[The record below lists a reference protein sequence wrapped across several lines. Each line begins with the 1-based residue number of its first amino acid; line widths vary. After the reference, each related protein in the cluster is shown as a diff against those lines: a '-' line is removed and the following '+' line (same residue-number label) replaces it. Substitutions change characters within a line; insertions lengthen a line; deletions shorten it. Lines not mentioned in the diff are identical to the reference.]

1 MAQISHSSRTGIFAF
16 RTRTGSPRIL
26 SPDASTAA
34 STALIQAGQVVE
46 YDGGASSAAHR
57 IVRASTVAGHPVL
70 AANICGIAA
79 APDTSDGSTSG
90 LADGKRRISVWAADG
105 QTEFLFPS
113 KISAVASTLVGTALA
128 LGWDSTLNF
137 HYLTANST
145 AGDRR
150 VWVTE
155 VQNPGDSNGY
165 LWGRF
170 TSSAVS
176 PAVAIL

>member
-16 RTRTGSPRIL
+16 RTRTGSPRII
-26 SPDASTAA
+26 SPDASSAA
-34 STALIQAGQVVE
+34 STALIQAGQVVIFDAT
-46 YDGGASSAAHR
+46 DGFTHR
-57 IVRASTVAGHPVL
+57 VVRASTAAGHPNL
-70 AANICGIAA
+70 LANIAGIAA
-79 APDTSDGSTSG
+79 ASDTSDGSTTG
-90 LADGKRRISVWAADG
+90 LTNGARRISVWAADG
-105 QTEFLFPS
+105 ETEFLFPS

-128 LGWDSTLNF
+128 LGFDSTLGF
-137 HYLTANST
+137 HYLVANST

-155 VQNPGDSNGY
+155 VQNPGDTNGF

-176 PAVAIL
+176 PAVAAL